1 MLLQFDWL
9 APALATVG
17 TIFISVTD
25 EEDVQA
31 PSVIVQTSVAELP
44 DKLTPLAGLSGEA
57 ISAFPPLTV
66 HRPVSPDA
74 GRLAFRVN

>member
-17 TIFISVTD
+17 TIFVSVTD
-25 EEDVQA
+25 EEEVQT
-31 PSVIVQTSVAELP
+31 PRVMVQTSVAELP
-44 DKLTPLAGLSGEA
+44 DRLTPLAGLSGEA
-57 ISAFPPLTV
+57 ISALPLLTV
-66 HRPVSPDA
+66 HKPVSPAA